1 MRIGVYNAY
10 WSTFGGGEQQAG
22 GVVDALS
29 AEHDVEM
36 LGPEAFDLG
45 RARERLGLRLDGVTF
60 REVGGEQLNATLA
73 SADYDL
79 FINHTYRSTAPS
91 LARQGI
97 YFVMFPHQ
105 LDGSAR
111 GQAARKVAG
120 RLAAPVRLLGG
131 IFHRH
136 GRDLMVGPVQVQ
148 IADGVQQVEIEI
160 TARRPEVVAMAE
172 AHPLAPVTSRAV
184 EGVTTLQLPPGA
196 RHVILSPSVMGD
208 DLDLSDALC
217 ITGLRVDGREVQ
229 ASPHSLAQRLVEVR
243 TREFITTYDHFVSLS
258 DYTRRW
264 TQRWWGRDS
273 TVVSPPVNLRA
284 PGPKEQLIVSVGRF
298 FDEDSGHSKRQ
309 LELVAAFRM
318 MVESG
323 LEGWRLVLIGGC
335 NPDNREYAMKVRAA
349 AEGLPVEVRISAPGS
364 VVDANFAAASIYWH
378 AAGYGSDLEAN
389 PDRAE
394 HFGIAPIEAMSAGAV
409 PVVFDAAGP
418 AEVVQPGVNGLVFH
432 TLDELVAHTRHLSD
446 DHDLRERLAASA
458 VSSAQHYRRERFED
472 DVRMLVRDVTS
483 G

>member
-1 MRIGVYNAY
+1 MKIGVYNAY

-29 AEHDVEM
+29 GEHHVVM
-36 LGPEAFDLG
+36 LGPESFDLG
-45 RARERLGLRLDGVTF
+45 RARERLGLRLDGVSF

-97 YFVMFPHQ
+97 YFVMFPHP
-105 LDGSAR
+105 LDPSAR

-120 RLAAPVRLLGG
+120 RFAAPVRLLGG

-160 TARRPEVVAMAE
+160 SARRAEVVTMAE
-172 AHPLAPVTSRAV
+172 AHPLAPVTSHEVR
-184 EGVTTLQLPPGA
+184 GVTTLRLPTGA
-196 RHVILSPSVMGD
+196 RHVIISPSVMAD
-208 DLDLSDALC
+208 DLDLADAMC

-229 ASPHSLAQRLVEVR
+229 ASPHSLAQRLTGVR
-243 TREFITTYDHFVSLS
+243 THEFIATYDRFVSLS
-258 DYTRRW
+258 EYTRRW
-264 TQRWWGRDS
+264 THRWWGRDS
-273 TVVSPPVNLRA
+273 DVISPPVNLRS
-284 PGPKEQLIVSVGRF
+284 PGEKEQLIVSVGRF

-309 LELVAAFRM
+309 LELVAAFRT
-318 MVESG
+318 MVEQG
-323 LEGWRLVLIGGC
+323 LRGWRLVLIGGC
-335 NPDNREYAMKVRAA
+335 NPDNREYAMDVRKA
-349 AEGLPVEVRISAPGS
+349 AEGLPVEVRISAPGA

-418 AEVVQPGVNGLVFH
+418 AEVVQPGVNGLVYH
-432 TLDELVAHTRHLSD
+432 TLDELVAHTRRLID
-446 DHDLRERLAASA
+446 DHDLRERLASAAVASA
-458 VSSAQHYRRERFED
+458 QYYRRDRFED
-472 DVRMLVRDVTS
+472 DVRALVRDVTS

>member
-1 MRIGVYNAY
+1 MKIGVYNAY

-29 AEHDVEM
+29 VEHDVEM

-45 RARERLGLRLDGVTF
+45 RARERLGLRLEGVSF
-60 REVGGEQLNATLA
+60 REVGGEQLSATLA

-79 FINHTYRSTAPS
+79 FINHTYRSTAPC
-91 LARQGI
+91 LAEHGI
-97 YFVMFPHQ
+97 YFVMFPHR
-105 LDGSAR
+105 LGGSAR
-111 GQAARKVAG
+111 GDAARKVAG
-120 RLAAPVRLLGG
+120 RFASPVRLLGG

-148 IADGVQQVEIEI
+148 IADGVEQVEIEI
-160 TARRPEVVAMAE
+160 TTRRAEVVSMAE
-172 AHPLAPVTSRAV
+172 ARPLAPVTSHV
-184 EGVTTLQLPPGA
+184 VSGVTTLRLPVGA
-196 RHVILSPSVMGD
+196 RDVILSPSVMAE
-208 DLDLSDALC
+208 DLELTEAMC
-217 ITGLRVDGREVQ
+217 VTGLRVDGRDIES
-229 ASPHSLAQRLVEVR
+229 SPHSLAQRLTAVR
-243 TREFITTYDHFVSLS
+243 AHEFIATYDRFVSLS
-258 DYTRRW
+258 EYTRRW
-264 TQRWWGRDS
+264 THQWWGRNSD
-273 TVVSPPVNLRA
+273 VVSPPVNLRS
-284 PGPKEQLIVSVGRF
+284 PGPKEHLIVSVGRF

-309 LELVAAFRM
+309 LELVEAFRTL
-318 MVESG
+318 VAQG
-323 LEGWRLVLIGGC
+323 LQGWRLVLIGGC

-418 AEVVQPGVNGLVFH
+418 AEVVHPGVNGLVFH
-432 TLDELVAHTRHLSD
+432 TLDELVAHTRRLID
-446 DHDLRERLAASA
+446 DHELRERLAASA
-458 VSSAQHYRRERFED
+458 VASAQHYRRERFED
-472 DVRMLVRDVTS
+472 DVRALVRDITS